1 MDLELYENFQN
12 DLNELNTFQEFL
24 NMENIIKRIE
34 TSRQFNK
41 MCVSKKMQKGRRF
54 NPLIDLTELQFK
66 RSYRFSKENMKRLL
80 EMLKDDLEIEQ
91 QSGEKKERK
100 NQVPIENQIMAA
112 IRYWGGTEVSGIWN
126 SYTAVYNILHT

>member
-34 TSRQFNK
+34 TSKQFNR
-41 MCVSKKMQKGRRF
+41 MCVSKKTHTGRRF
-54 NPLIDLTELQFK
+54 NPLIDLPELQFK
-66 RSYRFSKENMKRLL
+66 RSYRFCKENMKRLI

-112 IRYWGGTEVSGIWN
+112 VRYWGGTEVSGEKF
-126 SYTAVYNILHT
+126 